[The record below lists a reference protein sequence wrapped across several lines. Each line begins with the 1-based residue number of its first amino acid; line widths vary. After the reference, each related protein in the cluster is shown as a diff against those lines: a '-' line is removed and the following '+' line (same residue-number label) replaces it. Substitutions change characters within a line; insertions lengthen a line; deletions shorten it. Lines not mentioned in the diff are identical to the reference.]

1 MALNLLSTSTDALSF
16 YSPFI
21 MILVMVLFMWLFIYR
36 PQKKQQQK
44 ETEMRNSLEIGD
56 EVTTIG
62 GIVGRVVAIKE
73 DTFVLETGSD
83 RTKIRFR
90 RAAIQSI
97 EKLNMEGAQTSSK
110 QVSIS
115 KHPLHRYDAGGV
127 FVCKN
132 ERHRSIPGSNYYSP
146 FFLLQEPG
154 ESSVQLCCVCSPN

>member
-1 MALNLLSTSTDALSF
+1 MALNLLSTSTNALSF

-110 QVSIS
+110 
-115 KHPLHRYDAGGV
+115 
-127 FVCKN
+127 
-132 ERHRSIPGSNYYSP
+132 
-146 FFLLQEPG
+146 
-154 ESSVQLCCVCSPN
+154 

>member
-97 EKLNMEGAQTSSK
+97 EKLNMEATQTSSK
-110 QVSIS
+110 
-115 KHPLHRYDAGGV
+115 
-127 FVCKN
+127 
-132 ERHRSIPGSNYYSP
+132 
-146 FFLLQEPG
+146 
-154 ESSVQLCCVCSPN
+154 

>member
-1 MALNLLSTSTDALSF
+1 MALNLLSTSTAALSF

-110 QVSIS
+110 
-115 KHPLHRYDAGGV
+115 
-127 FVCKN
+127 
-132 ERHRSIPGSNYYSP
+132 
-146 FFLLQEPG
+146 
-154 ESSVQLCCVCSPN
+154 

>member
-62 GIVGRVVAIKE
+62 GIVGRVGHLRSGDRQRPHQDPFPSCGNPVHREAE
-73 DTFVLETGSD
+73 HGRRSD
-83 RTKIRFR
+83 LF
-90 RAAIQSI
+90 Q
-97 EKLNMEGAQTSSK
+97 
-110 QVSIS
+110 IS
-115 KHPLHRYDAGGV
+115 KHIKTPSA
-127 FVCKN
+127 
-132 ERHRSIPGSNYYSP
+132 
-146 FFLLQEPG
+146 
-154 ESSVQLCCVCSPN
+154 

>member
-36 PQKKQQQK
+36 PQKK

-97 EKLNMEGAQTSSK
+97 EKLNMEGAQTRGGNR
-110 QVSIS
+110 SIRQ
-115 KHPLHRYDAGGV
+115 LCGGV
-127 FVCKN
+127 
-132 ERHRSIPGSNYYSP
+132 
-146 FFLLQEPG
+146 LLRAG
-154 ESSVQLCCVCSPN
+154 DGGTVRRI

>member
-1 MALNLLSTSTDALSF
+1 MELNLLTASADAISY

-44 ETEMRNSLEIGD
+44 ENEMRNSLEIGD

-97 EKLNMEGAQTSSK
+97 EKLNMETS
-110 QVSIS
+110 Q
-115 KHPLHRYDAGGV
+115 
-127 FVCKN
+127 
-132 ERHRSIPGSNYYSP
+132 
-146 FFLLQEPG
+146 Q
-154 ESSVQLCCVCSPN
+154 SSAK